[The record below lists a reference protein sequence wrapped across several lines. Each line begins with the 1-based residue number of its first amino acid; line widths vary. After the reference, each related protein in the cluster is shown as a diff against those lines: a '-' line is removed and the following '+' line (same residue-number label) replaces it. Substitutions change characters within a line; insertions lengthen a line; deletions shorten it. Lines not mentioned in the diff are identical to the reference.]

1 MKSESGTTVHG
12 PRSTVYRP
20 LPGDWSGR
28 PVTIV
33 GLAREGVALVRYL
46 APKGAVITVS
56 DAKSEADL
64 AKTGA
69 LDQIAGWP
77 VRLAVGGNRPEDL
90 IGADVVFVSPGV
102 PKDLPFLEEAR
113 RAGTRLSSETELF
126 FANCRGT
133 IVGITGSS
141 GKTTT
146 TNLVGDILA
155 VAGHPT
161 YVGGN
166 IGRPL
171 IEQVDAIPPEA
182 YAVLELSSFQLEG
195 FHRSPP
201 IAAVT
206 NITPNH
212 LDRHPSM
219 EHYTQSKANLIRH
232 QEPGDWAILNAD
244 DSGSR
249 PLDELVRGRALY
261 FGHLAAG
268 QEGAY
273 QSDDQLF
280 LRLAGEDRPVLARS
294 EIPLRG
300 DHNVNNVLTA
310 IAVAAACGI
319 ESQMMVQAI
328 RAFRAVEHRIE
339 FVREIRGVA
348 YYNDS
353 IATAPERTL
362 AALLSF
368 SEPVVLLAGGRDKHL
383 PWDTLA
389 REIARRCRA
398 VLVFGEAAGLI
409 SRVLAT
415 IPGAPPVTHC
425 LTVEEATHRAAGI
438 AQPGDVVL
446 LSPGCTSYDQFRDF
460 EERGRLFKDV
470 VGAMSER

>member
-1 MKSESGTTVHG
+1 ML
-12 PRSTVYRP
+12 PR
-20 LPGDWSGR
+20 DWSGR
-28 PVTIV
+28 RVTIV

-46 APKGAVITVS
+46 APKGALITVS
-56 DAKSEADL
+56 DAKTEADL

-77 VRLAVGGNRPEDL
+77 VRLAVGGNRAEDL
-90 IGADVVFVSPGV
+90 IGADIVFVSPGV
-102 PKDLPFLEEAR
+102 PKDLPFLDEAR

-126 FANCRGT
+126 FETCRGT

-146 TNLVGDILA
+146 TSLVGDILKA
-155 VAGHPT
+155 AGHPT

-182 YAVLELSSFQLEG
+182 YAVLELSSFQLEAL
-195 FHRSPP
+195 HRSPP

-219 EHYTQSKANLIRH
+219 EHYTQSKANLIRY
-232 QEPGDWAILNAD
+232 QGVGDWAILNAD
-244 DSGSR
+244 DPGSR
-249 PLDELVRGRALY
+249 PLDELVRGRVLY

-273 QSDDQLF
+273 QSGDQLV
-280 LRLAGEDRPVLARS
+280 LRLAGGEQPVLTRA
-294 EIPLRG
+294 EVPLRG
-300 DHNVNNVLTA
+300 DHNISNVLTA
-310 IAVAAACGI
+310 IAVAAACGVATPI
-319 ESQMMVQAI
+319 LAEAI

-339 FVREIRGVA
+339 FVREIGGVS

-362 AALLSF
+362 AALRSF
-368 SEPVVLLAGGRDKHL
+368 TEPVVLLAGGRDKHL
-383 PWDTLA
+383 PWGDLA

-409 SRVLAT
+409 GRALAAT
-415 IPGAPPVTHC
+415 PGAPPAVDC
-425 LTVEEATHRAAGI
+425 ATVEEATRRAAGL

-460 EERGRLFKDV
+460 EERGCLFKDV
-470 VGAMSER
+470 VRSWADSSPKARC